1 MCGSVDMI
9 DGVVVVVVAV
19 DGAVVVVMCSVV
31 VVVVVVVVVGVVVV
45 VVVAVSVFMGL
56 NRHRKAGLF
65 WIGQSKLFLSQTNI
79 HPDSNETTNS
89 GKTQAGC
96 CRCCDCDHD
105 QKRLVCR
112 FNRLT
117 LCVCDN
123 AASVYM

>member
-1 MCGSVDMI
+1 MI

-19 DGAVVVVMCSVV
+19 DGAVVVVVCD
-31 VVVVVVVVVGVVVV
+31 VVVVVVVVGVVVGV

-56 NRHRKAGLF
+56 NRHKKAGLF
-65 WIGQSKLFLSQTNI
+65 WIGQSKLFLSQTNE
-79 HPDSNETTNS
+79 HTDKQKTTNS

-96 CRCCDCDHD
+96 CRRCDCDHD

-123 AASVYM
+123 AAGVYM

>member
-1 MCGSVDMI
+1 MCGSVDVI

-19 DGAVVVVMCSVV
+19 DGAVVVVVCD
-31 VVVVVVVVVGVVVV
+31 VVVVVVGVVVV
-45 VVVAVSVFMGL
+45 AVGVFMGL

-79 HPDSNETTNS
+79 HSDSNETTNS

-96 CRCCDCDHD
+96 CRRCDCDHD

-123 AASVYM
+123 AAGVYM